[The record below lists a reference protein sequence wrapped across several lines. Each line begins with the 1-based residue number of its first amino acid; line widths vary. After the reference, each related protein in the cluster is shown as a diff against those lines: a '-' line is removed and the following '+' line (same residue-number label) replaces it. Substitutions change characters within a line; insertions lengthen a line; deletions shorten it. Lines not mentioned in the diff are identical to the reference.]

1 MLNKPVY
8 VGFTVL
14 ELSKWL
20 KYDFHYNYIKKKFG
34 AELLFTDT
42 ESLTFE
48 NLTSVIFQKTKNFM
62 IIKMKWP

>member
-20 KYDFHYNYIKKKFG
+20 KYDFHYNYIKKRFG

-48 NLTSVIFQKTKNFM
+48 NLTSVIFQKTQNFM
-62 IIKMKWP
+62 IIKMK

>member
-20 KYDFHYNYIKKKFG
+20 KYDFHYNYIEKKFG
-34 AELLFTDT
+34 TELLFTDT

-48 NLTSVIFQKTKNFM
+48 NLTSVIFQKTQNFM
-62 IIKMKWP
+62 IIKMK

>member
-42 ESLTFE
+42 ESLTCE
-48 NLTSVIFQKTKNFM
+48 IKSKNVY
-62 IIKMKWP
+62 K

>member
-20 KYDFHYNYIKKKFG
+20 KYDFYYNYIKKKFG

-42 ESLTFE
+42 ESLTCE
-48 NLTSVIFQKTKNFM
+48 IKSKNVY
-62 IIKMKWP
+62 K